1 MGKAAEREALYNKR
15 KAIRKELRAKRM
27 YIRRMAAFKK
37 YKNSLKKL
45 RAAAKAAKHAL
56 GLRNKARKAM
66 KISIANDVSIIFT
79 WVHKIKKATILRRRA
94 QRAQKIAHRAYLKAL
109 KAKLLALKQM
119 KAAHVRS
126 KNAHKKMVKHRRQ
139 ARLARRAMKAAYV
152 ALKGA
157 IKHRNLKNAFWKKM
171 ITARKAAHLRMDKA
185 LRAKALAIKAWK
197 LAVIKRKHAQNKRNG
212 AIRAKIA
219 MVKSMK
225 KHIKKAINWAIK
237 MKLKHKAM
245 MKAKNLI
252 AEHKV
257 MTSDAAK
264 VRLGE
269 RIAKLKK
276 QLKHRK
282 LDHKNKTIKEK
293 RARSIWVGQRKV
305 NAAMKVKIS
314 KVVSRISKWKAV
326 YYKESKIRKA
336 AAKRMAHFKR
346 DHMIVIG
353 ITKKAIRA
361 TKIAIAAKK
370 LADNLHKKAVAL
382 HKKNVTLRKAA
393 EKMTKLMK
401 KQMAQAIANG
411 RRQKKLAFKFGLK
424 ALAQRK
430 IMIKMKL
437 VYKKQNDVRGHAKQ
451 MHAKYVKRVT
461 HFKRVARALK
471 IKISHW
477 KAVAARKAKE
487 MRRVNQKVED
497 QEAKTKRAKAATKKA
512 INLKIKFDLLS
523 KKENRM
529 KLHFMRLAKIARGHV
544 KVARN
549 EHKRQVKMKKDML
562 AKYARITAKNL
573 RKAKSTVRREVR
585 VTLKA
590 HRAKRSWMRKESRSL
605 VRLAKEKARML
616 TIRKTH
622 TDRRSKNR
630 KVAERVVR
638 KHDRIRA
645 KAAFRSRMFVRHT
658 VAANRRTKSANFSRM
673 TIIAAAKKAARLSA
687 KLICNIR
694 LSTSMKRH
702 MFDSE
707 MCERSKNF
715 LNKLTD
721 EKANAK
727 RLSSEKQVVKFWCT
741 ARNAR
746 RQQVALNKKCKSAGK
761 YKNLAMHNENM
772 ANIATLAAWGS
783 PAQKKIPKNGKG
795 HISYKKW
802 YAKVMK
808 LAASLQKTPCP
819 VMPGAPA
826 KKSIVH
832 TRHHKSL
839 KVVGGNTMVL
849 THTNYYYT
857 KPCTQKCKVVK
868 RSVSIKKHVIA

>member
-1 MGKAAEREALYNKR
+1 MGLKR
-15 KAIRKELRAKRM
+15 
-27 YIRRMAAFKK
+27 
-37 YKNSLKKL
+37 
-45 RAAAKAAKHAL
+45 
-56 GLRNKARKAM
+56 
-66 KISIANDVSIIFT
+66 
-79 WVHKIKKATILRRRA
+79 
-94 QRAQKIAHRAYLKAL
+94 
-109 KAKLLALKQM
+109 
-119 KAAHVRS
+119 
-126 KNAHKKMVKHRRQ
+126 
-139 ARLARRAMKAAYV
+139 
-152 ALKGA
+152 
-157 IKHRNLKNAFWKKM
+157 
-171 ITARKAAHLRMDKA
+171 
-185 LRAKALAIKAWK
+185 
-197 LAVIKRKHAQNKRNG
+197 
-212 AIRAKIA
+212 
-219 MVKSMK
+219 
-225 KHIKKAINWAIK
+225 
-237 MKLKHKAM
+237 
-245 MKAKNLI
+245 
-252 AEHKV
+252 
-257 MTSDAAK
+257 
-264 VRLGE
+264 
-269 RIAKLKK
+269 

-346 DHMIVIG
+346 DHKIVIG

-451 MHAKYVKRVT
+451 MHAKYVKRVA

-477 KAVAARKAKE
+477 
-487 MRRVNQKVED
+487 
-497 QEAKTKRAKAATKKA
+497 KAATKKA

-622 TDRRSKNR
+622 TVRRSKNR

-645 KAAFRSRMFVRHT
+645 KAAFRSRMFIRHT
-658 VAANRRTKSANFSRM
+658 VAANRRTKSANSSRM

-707 MCERSKNF
+707 MCERSK
-715 LNKLTD
+715 
-721 EKANAK
+721 
-727 RLSSEKQVVKFWCT
+727 
-741 ARNAR
+741 
-746 RQQVALNKKCKSAGK
+746 
-761 YKNLAMHNENM
+761 
-772 ANIATLAAWGS
+772 
-783 PAQKKIPKNGKG
+783 
-795 HISYKKW
+795 
-802 YAKVMK
+802 
-808 LAASLQKTPCP
+808 
-819 VMPGAPA
+819 
-826 KKSIVH
+826 
-832 TRHHKSL
+832 
-839 KVVGGNTMVL
+839 
-849 THTNYYYT
+849 
-857 KPCTQKCKVVK
+857 
-868 RSVSIKKHVIA
+868 

>member
-1 MGKAAEREALYNKR
+1 M
-15 KAIRKELRAKRM
+15 
-27 YIRRMAAFKK
+27 
-37 YKNSLKKL
+37 
-45 RAAAKAAKHAL
+45 
-56 GLRNKARKAM
+56 
-66 KISIANDVSIIFT
+66 
-79 WVHKIKKATILRRRA
+79 
-94 QRAQKIAHRAYLKAL
+94 
-109 KAKLLALKQM
+109 
-119 KAAHVRS
+119 
-126 KNAHKKMVKHRRQ
+126 
-139 ARLARRAMKAAYV
+139 
-152 ALKGA
+152 
-157 IKHRNLKNAFWKKM
+157 
-171 ITARKAAHLRMDKA
+171 
-185 LRAKALAIKAWK
+185 
-197 LAVIKRKHAQNKRNG
+197 
-212 AIRAKIA
+212 
-219 MVKSMK
+219 
-225 KHIKKAINWAIK
+225 
-237 MKLKHKAM
+237 
-245 MKAKNLI
+245 
-252 AEHKV
+252 
-257 MTSDAAK
+257 
-264 VRLGE
+264 
-269 RIAKLKK
+269 
-276 QLKHRK
+276 
-282 LDHKNKTIKEK
+282 
-293 RARSIWVGQRKV
+293 
-305 NAAMKVKIS
+305 
-314 KVVSRISKWKAV
+314 
-326 YYKESKIRKA
+326 
-336 AAKRMAHFKR
+336 
-346 DHMIVIG
+346 
-353 ITKKAIRA
+353 
-361 TKIAIAAKK
+361 
-370 LADNLHKKAVAL
+370 
-382 HKKNVTLRKAA
+382 
-393 EKMTKLMK
+393 
-401 KQMAQAIANG
+401 
-411 RRQKKLAFKFGLK
+411 
-424 ALAQRK
+424 
-430 IMIKMKL
+430 
-437 VYKKQNDVRGHAKQ
+437 
-451 MHAKYVKRVT
+451 YVKRVA

-523 KKENRM
+523 KEENRM

-622 TDRRSKNR
+622 TDRRSKNK
-630 KVAERVVR
+630 KV
-638 KHDRIRA
+638 
-645 KAAFRSRMFVRHT
+645 
-658 VAANRRTKSANFSRM
+658 
-673 TIIAAAKKAARLSA
+673 ARLSA

-761 YKNLAMHNENM
+761 YKNM

-832 TRHHKSL
+832 
-839 KVVGGNTMVL
+839 
-849 THTNYYYT
+849 
-857 KPCTQKCKVVK
+857 P
-868 RSVSIKKHVIA
+868 

>member
-1 MGKAAEREALYNKR
+1 M
-15 KAIRKELRAKRM
+15 
-27 YIRRMAAFKK
+27 
-37 YKNSLKKL
+37 
-45 RAAAKAAKHAL
+45 
-56 GLRNKARKAM
+56 
-66 KISIANDVSIIFT
+66 
-79 WVHKIKKATILRRRA
+79 
-94 QRAQKIAHRAYLKAL
+94 
-109 KAKLLALKQM
+109 
-119 KAAHVRS
+119 
-126 KNAHKKMVKHRRQ
+126 
-139 ARLARRAMKAAYV
+139 
-152 ALKGA
+152 
-157 IKHRNLKNAFWKKM
+157 
-171 ITARKAAHLRMDKA
+171 
-185 LRAKALAIKAWK
+185 
-197 LAVIKRKHAQNKRNG
+197 
-212 AIRAKIA
+212 
-219 MVKSMK
+219 
-225 KHIKKAINWAIK
+225 
-237 MKLKHKAM
+237 
-245 MKAKNLI
+245 
-252 AEHKV
+252 
-257 MTSDAAK
+257 
-264 VRLGE
+264 
-269 RIAKLKK
+269 
-276 QLKHRK
+276 
-282 LDHKNKTIKEK
+282 
-293 RARSIWVGQRKV
+293 
-305 NAAMKVKIS
+305 
-314 KVVSRISKWKAV
+314 
-326 YYKESKIRKA
+326 
-336 AAKRMAHFKR
+336 
-346 DHMIVIG
+346 
-353 ITKKAIRA
+353 
-361 TKIAIAAKK
+361 
-370 LADNLHKKAVAL
+370 
-382 HKKNVTLRKAA
+382 
-393 EKMTKLMK
+393 
-401 KQMAQAIANG
+401 
-411 RRQKKLAFKFGLK
+411 
-424 ALAQRK
+424 
-430 IMIKMKL
+430 
-437 VYKKQNDVRGHAKQ
+437 
-451 MHAKYVKRVT
+451 YVKRVA

-523 KKENRM
+523 KEENRM

-549 EHKRQVKMKKDML
+549 EHRRQVKMKKDML
-562 AKYARITAKNL
+562 ASYARITAKNL
-573 RKAKSTVRREVR
+573 RKAKTTVRREVR

-622 TDRRSKNR
+622 TARRSKNR

-658 VAANRRTKSANFSRM
+658 VAANRKTKSANSSRM
-673 TIIAAAKKAARLSA
+673 TIIAAAKSA
-687 KLICNIR
+687 N
-694 LSTSMKRH
+694 S
-702 MFDSE
+702 
-707 MCERSKNF
+707 
-715 LNKLTD
+715 
-721 EKANAK
+721 K

-839 KVVGGNTMVL
+839 KMVGGNTMVL

-868 RSVSIKKHVIA
+868 LSVSIKKHVIS